1 MTLKSASW
9 FFVAQAKKLNPVIE
23 IIARAEGIEE
33 MKGLRDQG
41 VALVVQP
48 EFEASLEFAR
58 QALLNLHIPVE
69 EIDRYTDEVR
79 NELYQPLYP
88 PSKE

>member
-1 MTLKSASW
+1 VTH
-9 FFVAQAKKLNPVIE
+9 AKKLNPTIE

-33 MKGLRDQG
+33 MKGLHARG

-58 QALLNLHIPVE
+58 QALLNLDIPVE

-79 NELYQPLYP
+79 DELYRPIYSQT
-88 PSKE
+88 KE